1 MFLKISQNS
10 QENTSARVPFLIK
23 LQTSGLKL
31 YFKNRLLHRC
41 FPVNFV
47 KFSWTSFLQSTF
59 EWLLLGFPCNF
70 TKMGQCQQCLEN
82 NKYSLSS
89 NKYFYLETLTLEV
102 PFRYIIS
109 FSAAQT
115 FSVCLHWLTLFTTRS
130 RQQSRGV
137 LQKKVFLKIS

>member
-1 MFLKISQNS
+1 MGGYTKYELCVSFKYGIRSSRPEVFSKKMFLKISQNS

-23 LQTSGLKL
+23 LQASGLKL
-31 YFKNRLLHRC
+31 YLKIRLWHRSD
-41 FPVNFV
+41 

-89 NKYFYLETLTLEV
+89 NKYFYLEKLTLEV

-109 FSAAQT
+109 FSA
-115 FSVCLHWLTLFTTRS
+115 V
-130 RQQSRGV
+130 
-137 LQKKVFLKIS
+137 